1 MRCISAAC
9 RHAVCV
15 CVTFVSC
22 VKTNKHIYKKNSPVG
37 SQAILVFPYQ
47 TAWQYS
53 DGNLLNGGVECRSV
67 GRNCDS
73 ELLIC
78 LLLTLQQAR
87 CDEHDRRWTT
97 ATLLQVV
104 TLISLVVYCG
114 YWTTKRHAR

>member
-1 MRCISAAC
+1 M
-9 RHAVCV
+9 
-15 CVTFVSC
+15 
-22 VKTNKHIYKKNSPVG
+22 G